1 MFNIQNLGQYRQ
13 ICLNYNGLD
22 IVQFYMS
29 PGIAWYVALS
39 ITGAKS
45 ELYKDED
52 MDVIMLKGLK
62 EEPLIMNIV
71 LLKLATN
78 MFQIT
83 MKINPNQLAMTCT

>member
-1 MFNIQNLGQYRQ
+1 
-13 ICLNYNGLD
+13 
-22 IVQFYMS
+22 MS

-52 MDVIMLKGLK
+52 MDVLMLKGLK